1 MMTKEE
7 LIYYYGYQEKCNK
20 KEDYDFM
27 EVDPFT
33 GDHLCVFN
41 SDDKIIVSVDATEG
55 SKEWKSNFDFSP
67 PTKGFHRSFY
77 KTAAVLCERSRYT
90 LGVKWNNI
98 VIIGHSRGGGIAPIL
113 ANLWKQEGYNVTKVI
128 TYAPPRCATLKGYR
142 KLKNLG
148 IETHMV
154 KARRDI
160 VDNVPP
166 KVTPS
171 SRWPFINIWKH
182 YATHVYDLPGVDG
195 FDHTRIRE
203 ALEACENGH

>member
-20 KEDYDFM
+20 KEDYDHIV
-27 EVDPFT
+27 VDPNI
-33 GDHLCVFN
+33 GDHLCVFYLE
-41 SDDKIIVSVDATEG
+41 DEIIISIDATEG

-67 PTKGFHRSFY
+67 PIKGFHKGFY
-77 KTAAVLCERSRYT
+77 ETAEELFISIYSYLNFYSAD
-90 LGVKWNNI
+90 I
-98 VIIGHSRGGGIAPIL
+98 VVIGHSRGGGIAPIL
-113 ANLWKQEGYNVTKVI
+113 ASMIEKHGFNVTKVI

-142 KLKNLG
+142 KLKKLG

-182 YATHVYDLPGVDG
+182 YATHVYNLPGVDG

-203 ALEACENGH
+203 ALEAM